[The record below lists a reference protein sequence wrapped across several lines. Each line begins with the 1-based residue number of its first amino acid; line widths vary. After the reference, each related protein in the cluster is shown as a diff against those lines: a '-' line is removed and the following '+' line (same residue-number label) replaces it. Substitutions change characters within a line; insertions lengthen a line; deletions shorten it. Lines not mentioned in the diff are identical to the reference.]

1 MEWYPY
7 HVSTE
12 KFENIRFEQLNDTT
26 ILTFTDDLTTK
37 DRDKLIAA
45 LMSSIENSD
54 RVVVNFEKAINVDS
68 ICLWIL
74 CMAKRIARRSKKFM
88 ILTGKFTA
96 VVRQRL
102 ESNSCS
108 CFIDCA
114 FLNNKGCILSEVSI
128 GIGLQTVPKI

>member
-1 MEWYPY
+1 MEWYSY
-7 HVSTE
+7 HMSTE
-12 KFENIRFEQLNDTT
+12 KFENIRFEQSNNTT

-68 ICLWIL
+68 TCLWLL
-74 CMAKRIARRSKKFM
+74 CMAKKIARRLKKFM

-114 FLNNKGCILSEVSI
+114 FLNNKGCILSEVSR